1 MEMIQANFHERA
13 EKLEADEIEARNSF
27 YIALAARGGH

>member
-13 EKLEADEIEARNSF
+13 EKLEADEMEARSSF
-27 YIALAARGGH
+27 YAALAVRGGH